1 MYTHAVC
8 AGFRSLAWTY
18 AEADL
23 PCRES
28 PRAISPA
35 ISPSAILASLHM
47 TTQEND
53 EEYGLNRS
61 GSGLKGMFD
70 VDVMLKPDI
79 CTTPA
84 IVQ

>member
-1 MYTHAVC
+1 
-8 AGFRSLAWTY
+8 
-18 AEADL
+18 
-23 PCRES
+23 
-28 PRAISPA
+28 
-35 ISPSAILASLHM
+35 M